1 MIMNGVGSPRVEE
14 LFKELNKTL
23 ENPDSETK
31 QTVRGVSYIR
41 MHIFISKLLTFV

>member
-1 MIMNGVGSPRVEE
+1 MIMNGVGSPRVAE

-31 QTVRGVSYIR
+31 QTVRGVS
-41 MHIFISKLLTFV
+41 